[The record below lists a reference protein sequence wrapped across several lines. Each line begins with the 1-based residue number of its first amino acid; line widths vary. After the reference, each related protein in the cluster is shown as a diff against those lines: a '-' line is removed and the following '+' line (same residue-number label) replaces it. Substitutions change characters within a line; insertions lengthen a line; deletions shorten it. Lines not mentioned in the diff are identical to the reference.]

1 MDQRKYGYMLVM
13 PAIAILLA
21 LNLFPLIYDIF
32 LSLVNWQIRFAGSQ
46 PTFAGASNFATV
58 VTDPRFYN
66 DVGVTLALIAVVVP
80 VENFLGLGLAM
91 LLSRK
96 IRGSRVIGS
105 IIIMPLALSSA
116 VAGMIWSILLFC
128 SFGPVDSILELLGI
142 WRTCANPLWNYPI
155 QSIMVAD
162 IWQWTPFFFLI
173 FLAGLSSLPREPLE
187 AAQVDGASAYQTFRH
202 VTLPMLA
209 PVMGVGVI
217 LRMMDV
223 FQTFGV
229 PYILTGGG
237 PGVTSETIA
246 LYIYR
251 AGLGFFNL
259 TYAAALALVL
269 LVVVSVLITLFVRI
283 YPGGLAR

>member
-1 MDQRKYGYMLVM
+1 MDQKKYGYVLVL

-21 LNLFPLIYDIF
+21 LNLFPLIYDVF
-32 LSLVNWQIRFAGSQ
+32 LSLVNWQIRFTGSQ
-46 PTFAGASNFATV
+46 PTFAGLSNFATV
-58 VTDPRFYN
+58 VTDARFYN
-66 DVGVTLALIAVVVP
+66 DIGVTLALIAVVVP

-91 LLSRK
+91 MLSRNM
-96 IRGSRVIGS
+96 RGSRVLGS

-128 SFGPVDSILELLGI
+128 SFGPVDYLLEAFGI
-142 WRTCANPLWNYPI
+142 WRTCANPLFYYPI

-187 AAQVDGASAYQTFRH
+187 AAQVDGASRYQTFRH
-202 VTLPMLA
+202 VTLPMLL
-209 PVMGVGVI
+209 PIMGVGII
-217 LRMMDV
+217 LRIMDV

-229 PYILTGGG
+229 PFILTNGG
-237 PGVTSETIA
+237 PGITSETIA
-246 LYIYR
+246 LYIYK

-269 LVVVSVLITLFVRI
+269 LVIVSVLITLFVRI